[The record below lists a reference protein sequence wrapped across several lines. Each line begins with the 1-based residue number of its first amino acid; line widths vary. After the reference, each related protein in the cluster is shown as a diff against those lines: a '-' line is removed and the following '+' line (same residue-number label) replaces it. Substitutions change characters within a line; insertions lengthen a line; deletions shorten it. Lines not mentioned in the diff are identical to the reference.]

1 MAATV
6 EVNAK
11 VIDNA
16 SPKLNEIDKLV
27 ESLNKKSVT
36 IKVDTGSG
44 SGTSGTSRATK
55 EIKEISDVLR
65 EAGISAEEAGEK
77 AKSVSTQVGAETKK
91 VTETF
96 KKGIGETVQASSDGT
111 VKITHDYEAQRKA
124 AEKTAAAEKNAAEKA
139 AKAEQDSANRRIAT
153 FGRIATAAAA
163 AFVIKETK
171 EALNTMKDVDSEL
184 ANIRKVSGE
193 SEEAIAKLGDT
204 AYKTASKY
212 GVAATEYLSSAA
224 EFAKAGY
231 KNYAQLSE
239 LAIKTQLVG
248 DVSAETAS
256 KFLLSA
262 DAAYKMGGN
271 IDSLSAVLDRANV
284 IENNYATSIYKIAEG
299 LPIVASTASM
309 ANMSIDELMA
319 GLGTITAVTQETG
332 RKAATAMRALILN
345 IEGEIGTVID
355 EDMTITQESVKSM
368 TDALKKYGNEAVKA
382 AQKTGKLVDPME
394 AIRSLAEA
402 FKSGDLSDQE
412 LFNILSPLGGKLR
425 TNQLTALVTNYDM
438 FAEMLDK
445 VKTSAGSADREI
457 DILLET
463 WNAKTNQL
471 KNSWT
476 NLVANVIDSDLI
488 KNGLD
493 GIRAI
498 IDGINELLEPKSGKE
513 NEVVN
518 EYERLYGE
526 NGTLTKE
533 RKNLEAHLAVLNEF
547 DKQRLEYLK
556 AQENTLTQQV
566 AEAHKLTQKERLS
579 YLSEAV
585 GSTGARA
592 YLKRSVMNLS
602 EFSKLYS
609 EAIAED
615 GSKNRQQ
622 IHQALQSALSEYE
635 KYYSIIKS
643 LQEENVKIT
652 DKQALKFAEIYEEAL
667 KAAEKAAEDAKEEI
681 ERLGENIEDSGE
693 SLDDATSSLNNY
705 AKAALEAA
713 KAIEAFSD
721 ATQSTKSGNADAYRS
736 AYQQFLEDYKAGK
749 TDTNVVRAAADMFLP
764 ESIQEALG
772 YDLQAMGE
780 LMASDL
786 YQGIYNGASGN
797 AGVDFV
803 NYMAKNMTDAL
814 DEIVN
819 ISTNKD
825 GTYNFEYASAQKL
838 ADYFNLPLGAIQA
851 LIGAL
856 DEFGVQAGIGW
867 EEADNLANSLGLVG
881 ENADKSG
888 ITLESI
894 ARSLKEDFG
903 YSDKV
908 DIAKAINALV
918 EGGYLEGILGELT
931 PEAIGAAISAA
942 FKEAYQDVEEEPEVV
957 VEPDVKV
964 EPEVVNPE
972 VVIEPEIKAEPK
984 IDASNISEDIPK
996 AVQEYGAAVEAAV
1009 KDAVDRG
1016 EWQTDLMAE
1025 IDAANQAMMD
1035 YDFSAA
1041 AKNFKIEVP
1050 SEVEFE
1056 APKELTKADIDK
1068 GLTEAY
1074 FKNGA
1079 FPALQLDGALKVEPK
1094 GGVEIEIPSDVEI
1107 EAPKTLTKEDID
1119 RKLTEAYY
1127 QNGAFPVLQLDGA
1140 MKVEPKSAEIE
1151 IPSDLEFGAPKTV
1164 NEADVSRTLTE
1175 AYYKNGPFPALQ
1187 MDAEMKVEPKG
1198 VTVEIP
1204 SDIEFE
1210 APKEISADDLSK
1222 SLTEAYFKNGAFPA
1236 LKLEDTI
1243 RAEPK
1248 EISFEIPSDV
1258 EFETPKILSSEDI
1271 SRGLTE
1277 AYFQNGA
1284 FPALKLDEP
1293 VDVEVPVKPQIEFE
1307 FDGTYFHDNDIFAQI
1322 QDFLSEQEE
1331 DAELQVK
1338 IGNVN
1343 ETEDDIDGI
1352 VSALEDVPGIKN
1364 VEFEDNAVNCEGNV
1378 DALREAI
1385 ELLPSEKT
1393 ITITLVTN
1401 GSLPDV
1407 VPHAKGTKYAPGGLS
1422 LVNELG
1428 PELISDNGRAY
1439 IANGGKPAIVNLGK
1453 GAVVLTAEETRQAL
1467 GNATIYNG
1475 IGAYKGGLANTPL
1488 PIKTTGNSG
1497 TGSSGIPS
1505 TSSES
1510 SGNYYGDTGGSKKKK
1525 KDSDSSSSS
1534 SNSPWDDKEKALKDE
1549 LDALEELAEW
1559 YHNQKMHDEEGDT
1572 YQKAIEKVD
1581 ALRKEYLEAGFD
1593 ETAKEVTT
1601 LANKIFDYEEDIAD
1615 AKAHAIEDLEDE
1627 LDILESQI
1635 ELAENQGDLNRMLEL
1650 QNEAQKKVAQLLEAY
1665 RAAGFSDTSPEI
1677 LKLANMGYDYASDSG
1692 STMKDLWKSLIEALE
1707 DMRDTQDEANDLA
1720 EKQLAVDEAREALQ
1734 NAQNQRTVRVF
1745 NPVTGQ
1751 WEWVADSKS
1760 IQQAQENLTKA
1771 EEALL
1776 KEQQSQELDAIKR
1789 AMENGG
1795 SLSDVTIGPGLS
1807 ALLSGA
1813 SLEQTNAFASA
1824 LGLLSGG
1831 LVNSADTSAKSI
1843 FDSVDSHDN
1852 VTQYTFNGVT
1862 IDAATAENTTLAEL
1876 TQMITPLALTTNMPA

>member
-1 MAATV
+1 MPAQV
-6 EVNAK
+6 SVNVQVNENGARQTLSELDAL
-11 VIDNA
+11 VN
-16 SPKLNEIDKLV
+16 KLNGKKINISINAPTQQITQLQNIANGFTSTGTAAVAAASAITGYGERVQSTVTVVNGAVARETARFKQDAQTQIDVTRKL
-27 ESLNKKSVT
+27 
-36 IKVDTGSG
+36 
-44 SGTSGTSRATK
+44 TK
-55 EIKEISDVLR
+55 EGEQYTVKTTNNYEKIRKDGEKQWEAQQKLYAQQFAALDAKEKRQEKYQQGLQR
-65 EAGISAEEAGEK
+65 QAAEEQKILDKQTAEQEK
-77 AKSVSTQVGAETKK
+77 AL
-91 VTETF
+91 
-96 KKGIGETVQASSDGT
+96 
-111 VKITHDYEAQRKA
+111 
-124 AEKTAAAEKNAAEKA
+124 
-139 AKAEQDSANRRIAT
+139 KAEQEASSRRIAT
-153 FGRIATAAAA
+153 LGRIATAAAA

-193 SEEAIAKLGDT
+193 SEEVIAKLGDT

-457 DILLET
+457 NILLET

-579 YLSEAV
+579 YLSESISQM
-585 GSTGARA
+585 GSGV
-592 YLKRSVMNLS
+592 YLKRSFLALS
-602 EFSKLYS
+602 EFNKLYS

-635 KYYSIIKS
+635 EYYSIIKS

-681 ERLGENIEDSGE
+681 ERLGENVEDSGE
-693 SLDDATSSLNNY
+693 SLDGATNSLNNY

-721 ATQSTKSGNADAYRS
+721 ATQSSKSGNADAYRS
-736 AYQQFLEDYKAGK
+736 AYQLFLEDYKAGK

-803 NYMAKNMTDAL
+803 NYMAKNMTEAL

-819 ISTNKD
+819 ITQEAD
-825 GTYNFEYASAQKL
+825 GTYSFQYASAQKL
-838 ADYFNLPLGAIQA
+838 ADYFNLPIGAIQA

-856 DEFGVQAGIGW
+856 DEFGVQANIGW

-881 ENADKSG
+881 DNADKSG
-888 ITLESI
+888 ITLEGI

-903 YSDKV
+903 YSDKT
-908 DIAKAINALV
+908 DIAKIISALDA
-918 EGGYLEGILGELT
+918 GGYLEGILGEIT

-942 FKEAYQDVEEEPEVV
+942 FREAEVDTTMDNPPELPPPDTTEWDEAKESLESVPDEQEKKVKITVTGLEQFDEFKAWLETSPEDYQVIVNDDGSITIVEGKASDLSNYLSGMEEGAYSVTVNDDGSIDV
-957 VEPDVKV
+957 VK
-964 EPEVVNPE
+964 
-972 VVIEPEIKAEPK
+972 
-984 IDASNISEDIPK
+984 SQGTSL
-996 AVQEYGAAVEAAV
+996 YG
-1009 KDAVDRG
+1009 
-1016 EWQTDLMAE
+1016 L
-1025 IDAANQAMMD
+1025 
-1035 YDFSAA
+1035 
-1041 AKNFKIEVP
+1041 
-1050 SEVEFE
+1050 
-1056 APKELTKADIDK
+1056 L
-1068 GLTEAY
+1068 
-1074 FKNGA
+1074 
-1079 FPALQLDGALKVEPK
+1079 
-1094 GGVEIEIPSDVEI
+1094 
-1107 EAPKTLTKEDID
+1107 
-1119 RKLTEAYY
+1119 
-1127 QNGAFPVLQLDGA
+1127 
-1140 MKVEPKSAEIE
+1140 
-1151 IPSDLEFGAPKTV
+1151 SDLEDGDFAVYVGDDGSINAIT
-1164 NEADVSRTLTE
+1164 ADATGLDNFLTTMGDGD
-1175 AYYKNGPFPALQ
+1175 Y
-1187 MDAEMKVEPKG
+1187 G
-1198 VTVEIP
+1198 VTV
-1204 SDIEFE
+1204 
-1210 APKEISADDLSK
+1210 DDD
-1222 SLTEAYFKNGAFPA
+1222 G
-1236 LKLEDTI
+1236 TI
-1243 RAEPK
+1243 QA
-1248 EISFEIPSDV
+1248 V
-1258 EFETPKILSSEDI
+1258 
-1271 SRGLTE
+1271 
-1277 AYFQNGA
+1277 
-1284 FPALKLDEP
+1284 KLD
-1293 VDVEVPVKPQIEFE
+1293 
-1307 FDGTYFHDNDIFAQI
+1307 A
-1322 QDFLSEQEE
+1322 
-1331 DAELQVK
+1331 
-1338 IGNVN
+1338 
-1343 ETEDDIDGI
+1343 
-1352 VSALEDVPGIKN
+1352 
-1364 VEFEDNAVNCEGNV
+1364 
-1378 DALREAI
+1378 
-1385 ELLPSEKT
+1385 
-1393 ITITLVTN
+1393 
-1401 GSLPDV
+1401 
-1407 VPHAKGTKYAPGGLS
+1407 
-1422 LVNELG
+1422 
-1428 PELISDNGRAY
+1428 
-1439 IANGGKPAIVNLGK
+1439 
-1453 GAVVLTAEETRQAL
+1453 
-1467 GNATIYNG
+1467 
-1475 IGAYKGGLANTPL
+1475 
-1488 PIKTTGNSG
+1488 
-1497 TGSSGIPS
+1497 
-1505 TSSES
+1505 
-1510 SGNYYGDTGGSKKKK
+1510 
-1525 KDSDSSSSS
+1525 
-1534 SNSPWDDKEKALKDE
+1534 
-1549 LDALEELAEW
+1549 
-1559 YHNQKMHDEEGDT
+1559 
-1572 YQKAIEKVD
+1572 
-1581 ALRKEYLEAGFD
+1581 
-1593 ETAKEVTT
+1593 ETADTT
-1601 LANKIFDYEEDIAD
+1601 LAS
-1615 AKAHAIEDLEDE
+1615 LED
-1627 LDILESQI
+1627 
-1635 ELAENQGDLNRMLEL
+1635 
-1650 QNEAQKKVAQLLEAY
+1650 
-1665 RAAGFSDTSPEI
+1665 
-1677 LKLANMGYDYASDSG
+1677 
-1692 STMKDLWKSLIEALE
+1692 
-1707 DMRDTQDEANDLA
+1707 
-1720 EKQLAVDEAREALQ
+1720 
-1734 NAQNQRTVRVF
+1734 
-1745 NPVTGQ
+1745 PVTVTVNDGQ
-1751 WEWVADSKS
+1751 ITSAEG
-1760 IQQAQENLTKA
+1760 KA
-1771 EEALL
+1771 ETL
-1776 KEQQSQELDAIKR
+1776 KQVLGDA
-1789 AMENGG
+1789 
-1795 SLSDVTIGPGLS
+1795 
-1807 ALLSGA
+1807 
-1813 SLEQTNAFASA
+1813 
-1824 LGLLSGG
+1824 
-1831 LVNSADTSAKSI
+1831 
-1843 FDSVDSHDN
+1843 
-1852 VTQYTFNGVT
+1852 
-1862 IDAATAENTTLAEL
+1862 
-1876 TQMITPLALTTNMPA
+1876 

>member
-1 MAATV
+1 MPAQVKVDVLVDEHGARETLTGLDAI
-6 EVNAK
+6 VN
-11 VIDNA
+11 
-16 SPKLNEIDKLV
+16 KLNGKKINISVNVPTQQITQLQNIANGFTSTGTAAISASNAITGYGERVQSTVTVVNGAVARETARFKQDAQTQIDVTRKL
-27 ESLNKKSVT
+27 
-36 IKVDTGSG
+36 
-44 SGTSGTSRATK
+44 TK
-55 EIKEISDVLR
+55 EGEQYTVKTTDNY
-65 EAGISAEEAGEK
+65 EAIRKAGEK
-77 AKSVSTQVGAETKK
+77 QWEAQQKLYAQQFAALDAKEKRQEKYQQGLQR
-91 VTETF
+91 
-96 KKGIGETVQASSDGT
+96 QASEEQ
-111 VKITHDYEAQRKA
+111 KILDKQT
-124 AEKTAAAEKNAAEKA
+124 AEQEKA
-139 AKAEQDSANRRIAT
+139 LKAEQEASSRRIAT
-153 FGRIATAAAA
+153 LGRIATAAAA

-193 SEEAIAKLGDT
+193 SEEVIAKLGDT

-457 DILLET
+457 NILLET
-463 WNAKTNQL
+463 WTAKTNQL

-493 GIRAI
+493 GLRAV
-498 IDGINELLEPKSGKE
+498 IDGINDLLEPKSGKE

-566 AEAHKLTQKERLS
+566 SAAHKLTQKERLS
-579 YLSEAV
+579 YLSESISQM
-585 GSTGARA
+585 GSGV
-592 YLKRSVMNLS
+592 YLKRSFLALS

-622 IHQALQSALSEYE
+622 IHRALQSALAEYE
-635 KYYSIIKS
+635 EYYSIIKS
-643 LQEENVKIT
+643 LQDENVKIT

-681 ERLGENIEDSGE
+681 ERLGENVEDSGE
-693 SLDDATSSLNNY
+693 SLDGATNSLNNY

-721 ATQSTKSGNADAYRS
+721 ATQSSKSGNADAYRS
-736 AYQQFLEDYKAGK
+736 AYQLFLEDYKAGK

-803 NYMAKNMTDAL
+803 NYMAENMTQAL

-819 ISTNKD
+819 ITQEAD
-825 GTYNFEYASAQKL
+825 GAYKFEYASAQKL

-856 DEFGVQAGIGW
+856 DEFGVQANIGW
-867 EEADNLANSLGLVG
+867 EEADNLANALGLVG
-881 ENADKSG
+881 HNADKSG
-888 ITLESI
+888 ITLEGI
-894 ARSLKEDFG
+894 ARTLKEDFG
-903 YSDKV
+903 YSDKT
-908 DIAKAINALV
+908 DIAKIISALDA
-918 EGGYLEGILGELT
+918 GGYLQGILGEIT

-942 FKEAYQDVEEEPEVV
+942 FKEAEVDTTMDNPPELPPPDTTEWDEAKESLESVPDEQEKKVKITVTGLEQFDEFKEWLETSPEDYQVIVNDDGSITVVSGKASDLSNYLSGMEEGAYSVTVNDDGSIDVVKSQGTSLYGLLSDLEDGDFAVYVGDDGSINAITADATGLDNFLTTMGDGDYGVTVDDDGTIQAVKLDAETADTTLASLEDPVTVTVNDGQITSAEGKAETLKQVLGDMPEGTEFDLTITGDDAESLATTIGEIEGVHG
-957 VEPDVKV
+957 VKIKEDGSV
-964 EPEVVNPE
+964 TAKVTTEAFVN
-972 VVIEPEIKAEPK
+972 VLNQCTDKNVDIKAEVTGTP
-984 IDASNISEDIPK
+984 E
-996 AVQEYGAAVEAAV
+996 
-1009 KDAVDRG
+1009 
-1016 EWQTDLMAE
+1016 T
-1025 IDAANQAMMD
+1025 
-1035 YDFSAA
+1035 
-1041 AKNFKIEVP
+1041 
-1050 SEVEFE
+1050 
-1056 APKELTKADIDK
+1056 KELADEESRIESKDVSINASANTSEAESDIDK
-1068 GLTEAY
+1068 L
-1074 FKNGA
+1074 NGTPISVSVDA
-1079 FPALQLDGALKVEPK
+1079 DTSQAIQHINALNGIPVTVHVSAS
-1094 GGVEIEIPSDVEI
+1094 GGVHGGS
-1107 EAPKTLTKEDID
+1107 
-1119 RKLTEAYY
+1119 
-1127 QNGAFPVLQLDGA
+1127 GG
-1140 MKVEPKSAEIE
+1140 S
-1151 IPSDLEFGAPKTV
+1151 
-1164 NEADVSRTLTE
+1164 
-1175 AYYKNGPFPALQ
+1175 
-1187 MDAEMKVEPKG
+1187 
-1198 VTVEIP
+1198 
-1204 SDIEFE
+1204 
-1210 APKEISADDLSK
+1210 
-1222 SLTEAYFKNGAFPA
+1222 
-1236 LKLEDTI
+1236 
-1243 RAEPK
+1243 
-1248 EISFEIPSDV
+1248 
-1258 EFETPKILSSEDI
+1258 
-1271 SRGLTE
+1271 
-1277 AYFQNGA
+1277 
-1284 FPALKLDEP
+1284 
-1293 VDVEVPVKPQIEFE
+1293 
-1307 FDGTYFHDNDIFAQI
+1307 FDG
-1322 QDFLSEQEE
+1322 
-1331 DAELQVK
+1331 
-1338 IGNVN
+1338 
-1343 ETEDDIDGI
+1343 
-1352 VSALEDVPGIKN
+1352 
-1364 VEFEDNAVNCEGNV
+1364 NA
-1378 DALREAI
+1378 
-1385 ELLPSEKT
+1385 S
-1393 ITITLVTN
+1393 
-1401 GSLPDV
+1401 
-1407 VPHAKGTKYAPGGLS
+1407 GTKNAPGGLS

-1453 GAVVLTAEETRQAL
+1453 GAVVLTAEETKQAL
-1467 GNATIYNG
+1467 GHATAYNG
-1475 IGAYKGGLANTPL
+1475 INAYAMGSSVELFASGTV
-1488 PIKTTGNSG
+1488 KTGGNSG
-1497 TGSSGIPS
+1497 TGAEGIPGTG
-1505 TSSES
+1505 TSKWYDYWEDP
-1510 SGNYYGDTGGSKKKK
+1510 NKKK
-1525 KDSDSSSSS
+1525 SSS
-1534 SNSPWDDKEKALKDE
+1534 SNSDSSKSSSKWEDKEKKLKEE
-1549 LDALEELAEW
+1549 LAALEELAEW

-1581 ALRKEYLEAGFD
+1581 ALRKEYLKAGFD

-1601 LANKIFDYEEDIAD
+1601 LANKIYDYEEDVAD

-1650 QNEAQKKVAQLLEAY
+1650 QNEAQKKVAKLLEAY

-1707 DMRDTQDEANDLA
+1707 DMKDTQDDANDLA

-1760 IQQAQENLTKA
+1760 IQQAQESLTKA
-1771 EEALL
+1771 EESLL
-1776 KEQQSQELDAIKR
+1776 KEQQSQEFAALKKV
-1789 AMENGG
+1789 MENGG

-1831 LVNSADTSAKSI
+1831 LATSADTSAKSI

-1876 TQMITPLALTTNMPA
+1876 TRMITPLALTTNMPA